1 MKITDVRTML
11 VNIPFEKPL
20 RTSIH
25 SFESAGCVLVFIDTD
40 EKITGESYV
49 FSLNVARL
57 EVIKAM
63 ILSLK
68 PEVVGEDPHYTEK
81 IWQKVWQGINFF
93 GHKGITLFGLSA
105 IDVACWDIKGKA
117 ARSPIYK
124 LVGAL
129 RDKTPVYASGGLW
142 LSQTIDELVKEA
154 KDFIAQGF
162 RFMKLRIGKPRIE
175 EDVERVR
182 AVRQA
187 IGPDMGLMVDANQAF
202 KVDHAIKLGRKL
214 EEFNLV
220 WYEEPVAAY
229 DLEGSARV
237 AAALDV
243 PIASGET
250 DYTRYGIRRMLET
263 KAADILM
270 PDLARM
276 GGYTDFLKAAHMA
289 EAYEVPVSPHIFSEQ
304 SLQIMGM
311 IPNGTFLEHMPWF
324 APLFREKMEITN
336 GMIEIPNRPG
346 TGFTFDPEKIEKYR
360 IRG

>member
-1 MKITDVRTML
+1 MKITDVRTVL

-25 SFESAGCVLVFIDTD
+25 SFGCAGCVLVFMDTD
-40 EKITGESYV
+40 AGITGESYV
-49 FSLNVARL
+49 FSFNVARL
-57 EVIKAM
+57 KVFDAM
-63 ILSLK
+63 IQSFKSELL
-68 PEVVGEDPHYTEK
+68 GEDPDYTEK
-81 IWQKVWQGINFF
+81 IWQKIWREINFF
-93 GHKGITLFGLSA
+93 GHKGVTLFGLSA
-105 IDVACWDIKGKA
+105 IDVACWDVKGKA
-117 ARSPIYK
+117 AGRPIYK
-124 LVGAL
+124 LLGAV
-129 RDKTPVYASGGLW
+129 RDQVPVYASGGLW

-162 RFMKLRIGKPRIE
+162 RYMKLRIGKPCIE

-182 AVRQA
+182 AVRQI
-187 IGPDMGLMVDANQAF
+187 IGPDIGLMVDANQAF
-202 KVDHAIKLGRKL
+202 NLTHAIKLGRRL
-214 EEFNLV
+214 EELNLV

-250 DYTRYGIRRMLET
+250 DYTRYGFRQMLEM

-276 GGYTDFLKAAHMA
+276 GGYTDFLKVAHMA

-304 SLQIMGM
+304 SLQIMGV
-311 IPNGTFLEHMPWF
+311 IPNGTYLEHMPWF
-324 APLFREKMEITN
+324 APLFREKIEIKN
-336 GMIEIPNRPG
+336 GMVEIPNRPG
-346 TGFTFDPEKIEKYR
+346 TGFTFDLNKIEEYR
-360 IRG
+360 I

>member
-11 VNIPFEKPL
+11 VNIPFAKPL

-25 SFESAGCVLVFIDTD
+25 SFEYAGCVLVFMDTD
-40 EKITGESYV
+40 EGMTGESYV
-49 FSLNVARL
+49 FSFNLARL
-57 EVIKAM
+57 EVFRAM
-63 ILSLK
+63 IQSYQ
-68 PEVVGEDPHYTEK
+68 PEVVGEDPRYTEK
-81 IWQKVWQGINFF
+81 IWQKIWQGINFY
-93 GHKGITLFGLSA
+93 GHKGVTLFALSA

-117 ARSPIYK
+117 AGSPIYR
-124 LVGAL
+124 LVGAV
-129 RDKTPVYASGGLW
+129 RDRTPVYASGGLW
-142 LSQTIDELVKEA
+142 LSQSTEELVQEA
-154 KDFIAQGF
+154 KDFVAQGF

-182 AVRQA
+182 AVRRA
-187 IGPDMGLMVDANQAF
+187 IGPDIGLMVDANQAF

-250 DYTRYGIRRMLET
+250 DYTRYGMRAMLET

-276 GGYTDFLKAAHMA
+276 GGFTDFLKAAHMA

-311 IPNGTFLEHMPWF
+311 IPNGTYLEHMPWF
-324 APLFREKMEITN
+324 APLFREKMEIRD
-336 GMIEIPNRPG
+336 GMIEIPDRPG
-346 TGFTFDPEKIEKYR
+346 TGFTFDRERIEKYR
-360 IRG
+360 VRK